1 MTTSIVLFGSTGSV
15 GVNTLRV
22 VEAFPDRFQVA
33 GLTAWKNHRVLER
46 QIRTFHPRMV
56 SVADEQVAEQ
66 LRRRCGD
73 LKVTIGCGIKG
84 MVAVAEMPEAQV
96 AVSAIVGAAGL
107 IPTLAAIQSGKQ
119 IALANKETLV
129 MAGELVM
136 RAAKA
141 RGVAIIPVD
150 SEHSAIFQLL
160 HGQRREDLRRLLL
173 TASGGPL
180 LRLPLARLGRVTPQQ
195 ALRHPNGKM
204 GPKITID
211 SATLMNKGL
220 EVIEARWLFDMEPER
235 VDVIIHPQSIV
246 HSFVEYQDGAMLA
259 QLGMP
264 DMRGPIA
271 YALSYPE
278 RLALPIPSL
287 DLARAGSL
295 TFERPN
301 RKQFPCLGYAYDAL
315 REGGTMPAVLNAA
328 NEEAV
333 WAFLDR
339 RIPFPEIPRVIRAA
353 MKAHDVKL
361 VYELAAVVAADRWAR
376 EKARQVMRID
386 NTT

>member
-1 MTTSIVLFGSTGSV
+1 MTTPIVLFGSTGSI

-22 VEAFPDRFQVA
+22 VEAFPDRYRVA
-33 GLTAWKNHRVLER
+33 GLTAWKNHQLLER
-46 QIRTFHPRMV
+46 QIRTFQPRLV
-56 SVADEQVAEQ
+56 AVADEQTAERV
-66 LRRRCGD
+66 RRRCRD
-73 LKVTIGCGIKG
+73 LPVSIGIGIEG
-84 MVAVAEMPEAQV
+84 MIQVAAMPEARV

-107 IPTLAAIQSGKQ
+107 IPTLTAIRSGKQ

-136 RAAKA
+136 REAKA
-141 RGVAIIPVD
+141 RGVSIIPVD

-160 HGQRREDLRRLLL
+160 HGQRRQDLRRLVL

-180 LRLPLARLGRVTPQQ
+180 LRLPVARQSRVTPEQ
-195 ALRHPNGKM
+195 ALRHPNWKM

-220 EVIEARWLFDMEPER
+220 EVIEARWLFDMEPGR
-235 VDVIIHPQSIV
+235 VDVVIHPQSLV
-246 HSFVEYQDGAMLA
+246 HSLVEYHDGAMLA
-259 QLGMP
+259 QLGLP

-287 DLARAGSL
+287 DLTRAKQL

-301 RKQFPCLGYAYDAL
+301 RRQFPCLGYAYDAL
-315 REGGTMPAVLNAA
+315 RAGGTMPAVLNAA

-333 WAFLDR
+333 WAFLDH
-339 RIPFPEIPRVIRAA
+339 RISFTSIPRAIRST
-353 MKAHDVKL
+353 MKAHDVKP
-361 VYELAAVVAADRWAR
+361 VYEISDVMAADRWAR
-376 EKARQVMRID
+376 EQSRRLMRIKQV
-386 NTT
+386 

>member
-22 VEAFPDRFQVA
+22 VEAFPGRFQVA

-46 QIRTFHPRMV
+46 QIRRFKPRLV
-56 SVADEQVAEQ
+56 AVADEQVANQ
-66 LRRRCGD
+66 LGRRCRD
-73 LKVTIGCGIKG
+73 LAVTIVCGVEG
-84 MVAVAEMPEAQV
+84 MVQVAAMPEAQV

-107 IPTLAAIQSGKQ
+107 IPTLAAINTGKR

-136 RAAKA
+136 REAKA
-141 RGVAIIPVD
+141 RGVPIIPVD

-180 LRLPLARLGRVTPQQ
+180 LRLPLAGQARVTPEQ
-195 ALRHPNGKM
+195 ALRHPNWKM

-220 EVIEARWLFDMEPER
+220 EVIEARWLFDMEPDR

-259 QLGMP
+259 QLGLP

-287 DLARAGSL
+287 DLARAKSL

-301 RKQFPCLGYAYDAL
+301 RRRFPCLGYAYDAL
-315 REGGTMPAVLNAA
+315 CEGGTMPAVLNAA

-333 WAFLDR
+333 WAFLDH
-339 RIPFPEIPRVIRAA
+339 RIPFPAIARIIRTA
-353 MKAHDVKL
+353 MRAHDVKP
-361 VYELAAVVAADRWAR
+361 VYEVADVMAADRWAR
-376 EKARQVMRID
+376 EKARQAMRI
-386 NTT
+386 TGT

>member
-1 MTTSIVLFGSTGSV
+1 MTTPIVLFGSTGSI

-22 VEAFPDRFQVA
+22 VEAFPDRYRVV
-33 GLTAWKNHRVLER
+33 GLTAWKNHVLLER
-46 QIRTFHPRMV
+46 QIRAYRPRLV
-56 SVADEQVAEQ
+56 AVADEQTAERV
-66 LRRRCGD
+66 RRRCRE
-73 LKVTIGCGIKG
+73 LPVSIGIGIEG
-84 MVAVAEMPEAQV
+84 MTQVAAMAEARV

-107 IPTLAAIQSGKQ
+107 IPTLTAIRSGKQ

-136 RAAKA
+136 REAKS
-141 RGVAIIPVD
+141 RGVSIIPVD

-160 HGQRREDLRRLLL
+160 HGQRRQDLRRLVL

-180 LRLPLARLGRVTPQQ
+180 LRLPVARQARVTPEQ
-195 ALRHPNGKM
+195 ALRHPNWKM

-220 EVIEARWLFDMEPER
+220 EVIEARWLFDMEPGR
-235 VDVIIHPQSIV
+235 VDVVIHPQSLV
-246 HSFVEYQDGAMLA
+246 HSLVEYHDGAMLA
-259 QLGMP
+259 QLGLP

-287 DLARAGSL
+287 DLARAKQL

-301 RKQFPCLGYAYDAL
+301 RRQFPCLGYAYDAL

-333 WAFLDR
+333 WAFLDHQ
-339 RIPFPEIPRVIRAA
+339 IPFTSIPRVIRST
-353 MKAHDVKL
+353 MKAHDVKP
-361 VYELAAVVAADRWAR
+361 VYEITDVMAADRWAR
-376 EKARQVMRID
+376 EQSRGLMRIKQG
-386 NTT
+386 